1 MPLPIITLTTD
12 FGLRDPY
19 IAEMKAVILTICPNA
34 RIVDITHVIEK
45 FNIRMGAFVLAS
57 AAPYFPEGTIHVV
70 VVDPGVG
77 TERKPILVKAEN
89 AYFVGPDNGVMAL
102 AANNQRVKDVY
113 EISNPK
119 LTLPKVS
126 STFHGRDIFAPTA
139 AHLANGTPPAEFGS
153 KIKKLITP
161 EFARVI
167 KKRNALTGEVI
178 HVDDFGNIIT
188 NFRRQE
194 LELLNAEEAIGIRFK
209 KTRLELKLGRAYGE
223 TDKLKPLAII
233 GSHGFL
239 EIAVNQGS
247 AAETLQ
253 MKSGDKITL
262 YRFC

>member
-1 MPLPIITLTTD
+1 
-12 FGLRDPY
+12 
-19 IAEMKAVILTICPNA
+19 MKAVILTICPNA

-77 TERKPILVKAEN
+77 TKRKSILIETKK

-102 AANNQRVKDVY
+102 AANNRDVKNVY

-119 LTLPKVS
+119 LMLPKVS
-126 STFHGRDIFAPTA
+126 DTFHGRDVFASAA
-139 AHLANGTPPAEFGS
+139 AHLVDGTPLAEFGS
-153 KIKKLITP
+153 KMKKLITP

-178 HVDDFGNIIT
+178 HVDGFGNIIT
-188 NFRRQE
+188 NFRQQE
-194 LELLNAEEAIGIRFK
+194 LELLNAKETIGIRFK
-209 KTRLELKLGRAYGE
+209 RTRLKLKLGRAYGE
-223 TDKLKPLAII
+223 SDKLKPLAII

-239 EIAVNQGS
+239 EISVNQGS
-247 AAETLQ
+247 AAETFQ

-262 YRFC
+262 YRFY